1 MVANYPSRMPSHEAD
16 TESRADDHAGTAV
29 VARVRR
35 IFCGMHGHD
44 NLLQFE
50 RDRMFLRCVSCGH
63 ESPGWA
69 LTETPPT
76 VTEPLVRRSSPA
88 MQCKSVDLPDPEGP
102 KMAVNWLTAKSK

>member
-1 MVANYPSRMPSHEAD
+1 MVTDYPNRMESHDAD
-16 TESRADDHAGTAV
+16 IETDAQRADDGVGTV
-29 VARVRR
+29 LVARVRR
-35 IFCGMHGHD
+35 MFCGMHGHD

-76 VTEPLVRRSSPA
+76 VTEVGDASRHAIVRPPLVGIRRIA
-88 MQCKSVDLPDPEGP
+88 
-102 KMAVNWLTAKSK
+102 